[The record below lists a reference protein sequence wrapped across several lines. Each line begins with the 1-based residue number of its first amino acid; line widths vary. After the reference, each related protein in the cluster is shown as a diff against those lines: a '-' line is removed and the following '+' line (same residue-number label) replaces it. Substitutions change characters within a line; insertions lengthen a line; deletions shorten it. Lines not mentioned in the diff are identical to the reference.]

1 MASLFKQTTT
11 YDPIFSLLNAESVER
26 RDELTERWK
35 DNKLE
40 ELNFV
45 GVVVC
50 PNDPPGR
57 NRYSSERAH

>member
-11 YDPIFSLLNAESVER
+11 YDPIYSLLNAESEER

-40 ELNFV
+40 ELNFL
-45 GVVVC
+45 GVVVSYKTTIVESILT
-50 PNDPPGR
+50 P
-57 NRYSSERAH
+57 